1 MEIQTKP
8 FADHFSALAHAYAS
22 ARPSYPAELFAYLAS
37 VAPARRHAWD
47 SGAGNGQAS
56 VALAAFFE
64 EVTAT
69 DASEAQLGAAPAHPR
84 VGYRVAP
91 AEASGLDAGSVDL
104 VTAAQALHWFD
115 IDAFF
120 AEARRVLR
128 PAGILAVW
136 TYGQPRL
143 DEAGADAV
151 LAGFYTGV
159 VGPYWPAERH
169 LVETGYRTLSF
180 PFDELTPPPFRME
193 RRWTLAALL
202 AYVRTWSATCRYIAE
217 RGADPVDGLA
227 RDLAAHWPEDRT
239 ETVRWPLSLRIGRR
253 PG

>member
-8 FADHFSALAHAYAS
+8 FADHFSALAPAYAS

-37 VAPARRHAWD
+37 VAPAHRHAWD

-56 VALAAFFE
+56 VALAAYFE
-64 EVTAT
+64 AVTAT
-69 DASEAQLGAAPAHPR
+69 DASEAQLRAAPAHPR
-84 VGYRVAP
+84 VSYRVAP
-91 AEASGLDAGSVDL
+91 AEASGLESGSADL

-115 IDAFF
+115 VDVFF
-120 AEARRVLR
+120 GEVRRVLR

-136 TYGQPRL
+136 TYGQPHL
-143 DEAGADAV
+143 DDPESDAV
-151 LAGFYTGV
+151 LARFYTDM

-193 RRWTLAALL
+193 RDWMRPELL
-202 AYVRTWSATCRYIAE
+202 AYVRTWSATCRYVAE
-217 RGADPVDGLA
+217 RGRDPVDGLA
-227 RDLAAHWPEDRT
+227 RDLAALWPEGRI